1 LAVAVEAVVD
11 LSPPQWARVVGPV
24 AVVALLAVPA
34 VPTVRHVV
42 RPYDQADILTDLR
55 YIESEGPDLPI
66 VATAWSGGALV
77 FYSRR
82 FDFAWPVAQLIPLD
96 FSTDPVLAWGAET
109 HPGPTWVV
117 TAHRLEQS
125 RVAVEAISEFAP
137 VIRQHETDT
146 AGVYLVNFD
155 RAFAERYRAANP
167 G

>member
-1 LAVAVEAVVD
+1 MEAQRVEPD
-11 LSPPQWARVVGPV
+11 SHPGRETARAP
-24 AVVALLAVPA
+24 
-34 VPTVRHVV
+34 
-42 RPYDQADILTDLR
+42 LTLDRIVSAAIEL
-55 YIESEGPDLPI
+55 IESEGPDLPI

-96 FSTDPVLAWGAET
+96 FSTDPVLAWAAET
-109 HPGPTWVV
+109 QPGPTWVV